1 MTLDQLYAL
10 FVERD
15 NARKQLAVAETQ
27 LLHAQLEITR
37 IREAR
42 AEAIAEAEK
51 ARVAAVETSKQATL
65 QTCAQRLD
73 LVLTGKADC
82 ADFDKMLAAVAA
94 LKARSEAG
102 IEIGDYAVVVSFNGQ
117 VTWRSD
123 VGFKGRVIEIDAND
137 NFKLVAE
144 DATTTWVSRCDV
156 RKVTDPK

>member
-94 LKARSEAG
+94 LKARS
-102 IEIGDYAVVVSFNGQ
+102 DGQ